1 MQCRAAARR
10 LARVD
15 ADAVG
20 ALADLP
26 LALGPQNVAD
36 HGVVAAGGRAGQGGG
51 AARDHCVPVFPVS
64 GLGGCWPGA
73 AAADGGGHVGL
84 LAFLLACSVLRAAL
98 LLAGAVPRESA
109 VVWTGCPA
117 TGEAISGVF
126 RQEVSGSV
134 SFRVLKYP
142 SGMVRR
148 TLAWQKSLSHQLQR
162 RSFERERTASAGRL
176 PTRLDSFEAQ
186 RCRSTGAAAP

>member
-1 MQCRAAARR
+1 MQSSTAARR

-20 ALADLP
+20 SFFY
-26 LALGPQNVAD
+26 LALSLRPQDVAHD
-36 HGVVAAGGRAGQGGG
+36 TVVAAGGRAGQGGG

-117 TGEAISGVF
+117 TGEAISGVK
-126 RQEVSGSV
+126 RQEISGSV

-148 TLAWQKSLSHQLQR
+148 TLAAATLSLQTCSAAHLSASGRPLPDASR
-162 RSFERERTASAGRL
+162 RDS
-176 PTRLDSFEAQ
+176 TRSEAQ